1 MIYSNIYE
9 ILYIHM
15 YTDVHITY
23 VILHIT
29 TTINHSIFTKDQKFK
44 DHKIMNNLQKIFYV
58 YNENGI
64 LIVFKGQ
71 SFF

>member
-1 MIYSNIYE
+1 
-9 ILYIHM
+9 M